1 MEWKQD
7 FYDYLKNNPSEFL
20 SELSNEDIDVG
31 DLSVDDLEFK
41 VK

>member
-7 FYDYLKNNPSEFL
+7 FYDYLQNSPSSFL